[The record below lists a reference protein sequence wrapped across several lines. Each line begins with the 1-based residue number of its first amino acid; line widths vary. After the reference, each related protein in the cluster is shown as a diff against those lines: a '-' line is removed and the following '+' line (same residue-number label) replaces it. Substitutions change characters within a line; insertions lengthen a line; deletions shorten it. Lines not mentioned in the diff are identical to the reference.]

1 MASASQPE
9 ITRLLSAW
17 RGGDEGALEEL
28 IPLVY
33 QELRRLAHRYMRQE
47 RPDHTLQTTA
57 LVNEVY
63 LRLVDCRQVEWRD
76 RAHFFAL
83 SARLMRRVL
92 VDMARSRR
100 YRKRGGGRQR
110 VTLDDALL
118 GFTPGEGEDVL
129 ALDEALQSLAAVD
142 TRQERVVELRFFG
155 GLSVNETAE
164 VLQVSRSTVLRE
176 WKMAKLWLLQDLKRA
191 DGYEV

>member
-28 IPLVY
+28 VPLVY
-33 QELRRLAHRYMRQE
+33 QELRRLAHRYMRHE

-57 LVNEVY
+57 LVNEAY
-63 LRLVDCRQVEWRD
+63 LRLLDCQHVQWRD

-100 YRKRGGGRQR
+100 YLKRSGGRQR

-118 GFTPGEGEDVL
+118 RSSAGSGEDVL
-129 ALDEALQSLAAVD
+129 AVDRALQSLAAVD
-142 TRQERVVELRFFG
+142 SRKERLVELRFFG
-155 GLSVNETAE
+155 GLSVKGTAE
-164 VLQVSRSTVLRE
+164 VLQLSRKTVQRE
-176 WKMAKLWLLQDLKRA
+176 WKVAQLWLLRELSGA
-191 DGYEV
+191 DANEI